1 MDRKY
6 KHLLKDTAIFA
17 IGSLGSKAI
26 LFFMVPLYT
35 NYLSTA
41 EYGTADLVA
50 VFSALIIPVVSLS
63 IEKAVIRFGMKR
75 DVSKEQVL
83 LSAAFVSVCAIAAT
97 VCIMPLLGFYQ
108 AISEWRVYLAAHI
121 ILSVIA
127 EIERAYLKMK
137 DLNKAFSMIGIC
149 QTVVLALANV
159 LLLTVF
165 RMGVKGYLIS
175 NILSVL
181 SSVILCFFV
190 GRIYQDLRGVRI
202 NWALLRQMIRYA
214 APLIL
219 SGISW
224 WILHA
229 SDKVMIEWLVG
240 ASVLGIYT
248 AATKLPSLIH
258 VIIGI
263 FNQAWG
269 LSSIRETETDNA
281 QGYYASV
288 FDRFSFVLFGAGIV
302 FIALSKPFMR
312 IYVGQAFQES
322 WKYTPFLLFAAV
334 FYALFSFMGSIYAAL
349 QRTVN
354 DMRLSFLCA
363 CLNILIN
370 YFGIKQYGASG
381 AVIGTAVSYFV
392 TAAISIFDI
401 RKYVRFEINLKRYAV
416 HSVLLFMAAW
426 SVTFSDFYVIIS
438 FICIGFF
445 FLENRQ
451 TIQRLY
457 AWAKTIR
464 KAR

>member
-1 MDRKY
+1 MNKKY

-35 NYLSTA
+35 NFLSTE

-50 VFSALIIPVVSLS
+50 VFSALIFPVASLS

-75 DVSKEQVL
+75 NVLKEQVL
-83 LSAAFVSVCAIAAT
+83 LSAVFVLACAAAAT
-97 VCIMPLLGFYQ
+97 VCVMPLLGFYH
-108 AISEWRVYLAAHI
+108 AISEWRVYLAVHI
-121 ILSVIA
+121 ILSMIA
-127 EIERAYLKMK
+127 EIERAYIKVK
-137 DLNKAFSMIGIC
+137 DLNKAFSIIGIC
-149 QTVVLALANV
+149 QTAVFALTNV

-181 SSVILCFFV
+181 FSVILCFFV
-190 GRIYQDLRGVRI
+190 GRIYQDLRRAQM

-224 WILHA
+224 WILHS

-240 ASVLGIYT
+240 ASALGIYT
-248 AATKLPSLIH
+248 AATKIPSLIH
-258 VIIGI
+258 VMIGI

-269 LSSIRETETDNA
+269 LSAIRETEKNNA
-281 QGYYASV
+281 QGYYAAV
-288 FDRFSFVLFGAGIV
+288 FDRFSFVLFGAGII

-312 IYVGQAFQES
+312 VYVGQAFQAS
-322 WKYTPFLLFAAV
+322 WIYTPFLLFAAV
-334 FYALFSFMGSIYAAL
+334 YYALFSFMGSIYAAL

-381 AVIGTAVSYFV
+381 AVIGTAFSYFV

-401 RKYVRFEINLKRYAV
+401 KKYVRFEINLKQYAV
-416 HSVLLFMAAW
+416 HSLLLFTAAW
-426 SVTFSDFYVIIS
+426 AVTFSDFYVVIS
-438 FICIGFF
+438 FICGGIFI
-445 FLENRQ
+445 LANRQ
-451 TIQRLY
+451 IMQRLL
-457 AWAKTIR
+457 ARAKTIR